1 MLPFLAEDT
10 PRQHNADEG
19 TRHNTDETGP
29 RRRDNKHRR
38 DNKRRRHKADDT
50 RQGKRGV
57 GFNLSCGLALQPVE
71 EVFPLAGRAHSKA
84 LTGEGATGSCG
95 RCYNAIARELHV
107 SVLLVVLISIVVVLG
122 VRVLGVLG
130 GAASGSGSRR
140 SRRSR
145 RPKIAATKRWR
156 PLVSPSP
163 PRLAQSGQYFYP
175 ISHRAKHI
183 LSIRPSPHQ
192 VHDHQT
198 KHH

>member
-130 GAASGSGSRR
+130 GGVGGFR
-140 SRRSR
+140 
-145 RPKIAATKRWR
+145 
-156 PLVSPSP
+156 V
-163 PRLAQSGQYFYP
+163 RLAAESAESAAEDSGHQAVETAGV
-175 ISHRAKHI
+175 SVSSQACTVRSVL
-183 LSIRPSPHQ
+183 LSNL
-192 VHDHQT
+192 T
-198 KHH
+198 